1 MSTKTS
7 LLNGPFDIVSLTC
20 FANIFIFNDL
30 QKLLTFCVLIAMPD
44 PSLHEAS
51 SGNSKVLFGNHAK

>member
-20 FANIFIFNDL
+20 FANIFMQIFSMIFKSN
-30 QKLLTFCVLIAMPD
+30 
-44 PSLHEAS
+44 
-51 SGNSKVLFGNHAK
+51 